1 MLNDKDKKYL
11 SGIPRHLYLLSITTL
26 ITVKL
31 IFAAACVHNIYL
43 TKIIGS
49 IEGYGIAD
57 IARLWASGVD
67 LEETYSGVYVTAINR
82 LELAFIDLGIVAV
95 LAISAWTIHAL
106 RQRNMRIVQT
116 LKDCGD
122 W

>member
-11 SGIPRHLYLLSITTL
+11 SGAPRHLYLLSMTTL

-31 IFAAACVHNIYL
+31 IFAAACIHNLYL
-43 TKIIGS
+43 TKITGS

-57 IARLWASGVD
+57 IASLWARGAD

-82 LELAFIDLGIVAV
+82 FESALIDLGIVAI
-95 LAISAWTIHAL
+95 LAISVWITHAL
-106 RQRNMRIVQT
+106 RQRKLRIVQT

>member
-1 MLNDKDKKYL
+1 MP
-11 SGIPRHLYLLSITTL
+11 GAHRRTGPH
-26 ITVKL
+26 
-31 IFAAACVHNIYL
+31 
-43 TKIIGS
+43 
-49 IEGYGIAD
+49 EGYGIAD

-82 LELAFIDLGIVAV
+82 LELAFIDLGIVAI
-95 LAISAWTIHAL
+95 LGISAWTIHAL
-106 RQRNMRIVQT
+106 RQRNIRIVQT